1 MRYSR
6 QNKILDLINNFE
18 IETQDKLA
26 QMLKESGF
34 DVTQATISRD
44 IRELQLVKIL
54 TAEGKYKYASGAHH
68 DMPVTNRFLQIFKET
83 VRSVEP
89 SGNIIVVKTLSGCAN
104 AAGEAIDNLNLEHI
118 VGSVAGDNTIIMVVD
133 DPKNTATLVKQLNEA
148 LIRS

>member
-26 QMLKESGF
+26 QLLKESGF

-54 TAEGKYKYASGAHH
+54 TAEGKYKYATSTHH
-68 DMPVTNRFLQIFKET
+68 DLPVTNRFLQIFKET
-83 VRSVEP
+83 VRTIDY

-104 AAGEAIDNLNLEHI
+104 AAGEAIDNLNLDNI
-118 VGSVAGDNTIIMVVD
+118 IGSVAGDNTIIMVVR
-133 DPKNTATLVKQLNEA
+133 DPSYTEALVQQLNKA
-148 LIRS
+148 LVE

>member
-26 QMLKESGF
+26 QMLKEGGY

-54 TAEGKYKYASGAHH
+54 TAEGKYKYAASTHH
-68 DMPVTNRFLQIFKET
+68 DLPVTNRFLQIYKET
-83 VRSVEP
+83 VRSVAA
-89 SGNIIVVKTLSGCAN
+89 SGNNIIVKTLAGCAN

-118 VGSVAGDNTIIMVVD
+118 LGSVAGDNTILMVVD
-133 DPKNTATLVKQLNEA
+133 DPANTEELTKRLNEA
-148 LIRS
+148 LLK